1 MAVPNF
7 EEVRRPVLEK
17 AARGEQRISDV
28 VEEISNDL
36 NLSVEDRETLLPSG
50 KQTRIANRVH
60 WAKSYLKHAG
70 LVKNT
75 RWGHFEITDRGR
87 ELLNTHS
94 GKITKEDLRNFTEF
108 LEFEARTN
116 ESDDDEKP
124 LIVSDTEVEESSS
137 TPDEIMRKA
146 YEKINNALAY
156 ELLEKVRESS
166 PLFFERL
173 IVELL
178 LAMNYGGSAQEAGR
192 NLGQSGDGGVDGV
205 IDQDPLGVDQI
216 YIQAKRYKEGNNIGS
231 GDIRDFFG
239 ALNIK
244 RASKGIFVTTSD
256 FSPAAK
262 QTAAALGSRI
272 VLINGKRFARLMV
285 KYNIA
290 CREEDVLT
298 IKKIDEDFFENF

>member
-1 MAVPNF
+1 MVPDF
-7 EEVRRPVLEK
+7 EQLRRPVLEK
-17 AARGEQRISDV
+17 AAEGERRISEV
-28 VEEISNDL
+28 VEELAIEL
-36 NLSVEDRETLLPSG
+36 ELSQEDREALLPSG
-50 KQTRIANRVH
+50 KQTRFANRVH
-60 WAKSYLKHAG
+60 WAKSYLKQAG
-70 LVKNT
+70 MVKNT

-87 ELLNTHS
+87 EFLDNHT
-94 GKITKEDLRNFTEF
+94 GMITREHLRQYEDF
-108 LEFEARTN
+108 LDFETRTN
-116 ESDDDEKP
+116 EADEDKK
-124 LIVSDTEVEESSS
+124 VSDMAEIEIEESSS
-137 TPDEIMRKA
+137 TPDEIMRNA

-156 ELLEKVRESS
+156 ELLEKVRDSS

-192 NLGQSGDGGVDGV
+192 NLGQSSDGGVDGV

-244 RASKGIFVTTSD
+244 RATKGIFVTTSD
-256 FSPAAK
+256 FTQAAK

-290 CREEDVLT
+290 CRQEGILT

>member
-1 MAVPNF
+1 MVPDF
-7 EEVRRPVLEK
+7 EQLRRPVLEK
-17 AARGEQRISDV
+17 AAEGERRISEV
-28 VEEISNDL
+28 VEELAIEL
-36 NLSVEDRETLLPSG
+36 ELSQEDREALLPSG
-50 KQTRIANRVH
+50 KQTRFANRVH
-60 WAKSYLKHAG
+60 WAKSYLKQAG
-70 LVKNT
+70 MVKNT

-87 ELLNTHS
+87 EFLDNHT
-94 GKITKEDLRNFTEF
+94 GMITREHLRQYEDF
-108 LEFEARTN
+108 LDFETRTN
-116 ESDDDEKP
+116 EADEDKK
-124 LIVSDTEVEESSS
+124 VSDMAEIEIEESSS
-137 TPDEIMRKA
+137 TPDEIMRNA

-156 ELLEKVRESS
+156 ELLEKVRDSS
-166 PLFFERL
+166 PLFSERL

-192 NLGQSGDGGVDGV
+192 NLGQSSDGGVDGV

-244 RASKGIFVTTSD
+244 RATKGIFVTTSD
-256 FSPAAK
+256 FTQAAK

-290 CREEDVLT
+290 CRQEGILT